1 MNLQI
6 ASLNVRGIGDKQKRR
21 EMFNWLKAKNISIYF
36 LQEVHCTE
44 NTTSFW
50 KAEWGYKTLFSCC
63 SSAKGGV
70 AILFNNNFAF
80 EIERIF
86 LDTNGR
92 FIICDIKTEGKYI
105 TLATLYAPN
114 NDEPIFF
121 QDFFDHLLD
130 FRCEDLII
138 GGDFNLVLDLDKDKK
153 SGRFKTHTN
162 SVKILQKF
170 MTKLTLTD
178 AWRVLN
184 PDKRRYT
191 WRRRNPEIHCR
202 LDFFLVSQNMMCNVT
217 HADIL
222 AGYKTDHSLI
232 VIDTA
237 IHSNQRG
244 PGFWK
249 LNTSFLTDLNYVNQI
264 RTTIK
269 EVKTEYER
277 DDDVNPALL
286 WEMIKLKIREQT
298 LKYAKNKKAKTLK
311 MEDELEKRINL
322 LQNMIDYNGT
332 GEQEKLDATKEQE
345 LKKAELERII
355 EYRTNG
361 AILRA
366 KCRWHNEGE
375 KNTKYFLNLE
385 KRHYKNGV
393 INQLKTGEN
402 EFVTSDKEILSEC
415 ETFYKN
421 LYSSHLDASRNDF
434 QNDNFFSVD
443 TNTKVL
449 DDRERQ
455 TCEGFI
461 TKQEC
466 LQALKDMEPNKT
478 PGSDGLPAEFY
489 KIFWNEISDYLINSI
504 NHAFGNGQLSVTQ
517 RRGIIK
523 LIPKKDTET
532 NLIKNWRPITLLNC
546 DYKIA
551 AKAIANRIKNVL
563 PNMIN
568 NDQTGFIK
576 GRFIGENIRLIDGV
590 IQFAAA
596 KNISGLLLFLDF
608 EKAFDTVEWTFIQRT
623 FKHFNFGPSIINWIN
638 TFYNNIESCVL
649 NNGWSTHFFKPQRG
663 VRQGCPLSPY
673 LFIFCVEIL
682 AERIR
687 NNKDSKGIFVHGNEI
702 KISQYADDTTLIL
715 DGTKKSLT
723 SSLQVLDD
731 FKTISGLKLNNRK
744 TEVLWIG
751 ANAGRKDI
759 LCPEKDLKW
768 VTDKVKALGVWFSTN
783 SEVSL
788 EINYSEKLT
797 KINNSLGCWE
807 YRRLSLLGKITVLK
821 SLIASQ
827 LVYILSP
834 LPTNHRV
841 VKEINNIFFKFLWDG
856 KGDKIKRDVIIGN
869 YSDGGLKMI
878 DLYSFNKAL
887 KSTWVKK
894 Y

>member
-170 MTKLTLTD
+170 MTELTLTD

-385 KRHYKNGV
+385 ERHYKNGV

-504 NHAFGNGQLSVTQ
+504 NYAFGNGQLSVTQ

-563 PNMIN
+563 TNMIN

-682 AERIR
+682 AERMR

-768 VTDKVKALGVWFSTN
+768 VTDKVKALGVVFD
-783 SEVSL
+783 
-788 EINYSEKLT
+788 
-797 KINNSLGCWE
+797 
-807 YRRLSLLGKITVLK
+807 
-821 SLIASQ
+821 Q
-827 LVYILSP
+827 
-834 LPTNHRV
+834 
-841 VKEINNIFFKFLWDG
+841 F
-856 KGDKIKRDVIIGN
+856 
-869 YSDGGLKMI
+869 
-878 DLYSFNKAL
+878 
-887 KSTWVKK
+887 
-894 Y
+894 